1 MWHWSK
7 SIVVCMQN
15 NHSIKVV
22 LHSDKLTREL
32 EYLTKTYLVVL
43 ILEMLCVSYSLL
55 VSIHAPAIW
64 NTLKNQLCTLQ
75 CLNLFTIFYN
85 RFYFKA
91 NAFYLG
97 FKISQNRLI
106 DWKLIWGK
114 YSLHSA
120 PYRLLKED
128 TNLWATLHNH
138 QELSKLCHTQFVVSR
153 CSTWHYLS
161 WLRG

>member
-1 MWHWSK
+1 MC
-7 SIVVCMQN
+7 VCK
-15 NHSIKVV
+15 IIILLKIV
-22 LHSDKLTREL
+22 LHSDNLIRVFK
-32 EYLTKTYLVVL
+32 YLTKTYLVVL
-43 ILEMLCVSYSLL
+43 ILEILCVSYSLL

-64 NTLKNQLCTLQ
+64 NTLKNQLCTMQ
-75 CLNLFTIFYN
+75 CLNLFTICYN

-120 PYRLLKED
+120 PYRLKGD
-128 TNLWATLHNH
+128 FANFYF
-138 QELSKLCHTQFVVSR
+138 LSNKNWQ
-153 CSTWHYLS
+153 YLS
-161 WLRG
+161 FLGNFK